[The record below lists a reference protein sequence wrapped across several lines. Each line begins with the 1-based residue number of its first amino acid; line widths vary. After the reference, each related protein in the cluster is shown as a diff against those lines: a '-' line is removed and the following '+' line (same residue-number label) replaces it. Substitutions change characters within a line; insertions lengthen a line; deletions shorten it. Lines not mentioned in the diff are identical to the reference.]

1 MSIFSEEFETN
12 ELGEPIFHTK
22 EVIREGYI
30 DVFIKSLNHGWI
42 RFTAAA
48 NDREEY
54 GSALFE
60 LLSTKYADQS
70 TNMDFP
76 GIYILKIENDRGL
89 CKVCSKA
96 TVSESGSSAKI
107 SYVLQSRPTD
117 DVVIKL
123 GNSDN
128 TEVSLNKTQLVFTA
142 SNWSQAQIV
151 KATGLSDNLVDGKQV
166 AVISHQISSNDLN
179 YAPRSDGA
187 EGVSVSD
194 IHISVTDNDANRKI
208 YGDRGDTYS
217 DELSGGNGNDR
228 IFGLLGDDTLSG
240 GRGNDRLMGGDEDD
254 ILRGEDG
261 NDKLYGEF
269 GDDKLYGGAGNDLID
284 GGQGADYMSGG
295 GGNDTYYVDDSGD
308 VIDDR
313 GSDSDVDTIILQNAI
328 RYKLRKTI
336 ENATG
341 STGNDTLIGNKSD
354 NEIIGDSGNDV
365 LKGQKGDD
373 IINGGAGSDKLIGGI
388 GGDIMRGGGGSDTF
402 VIKRGNGHDIIED
415 FSNRDQINVQGFNDN
430 RVRIEIDGDD
440 ALLYAKGDLLA
451 RVVDGAGMNII

>member
-1 MSIFSEEFETN
+1 MDLLALKRVEKIDDIIVNIGGMKPDPPGVMDYHQYYFQIDPSSGASTIVAYNFETDKN
-12 ELGEPIFHTK
+12 SLWFRNSGDDIYQRIATFLD
-22 EVIREGYI
+22 EGG
-30 DVFIKSLNHGWI
+30 GWNGNNS
-42 RFTAAA
+42 FVQ
-48 NDREEY
+48 E
-54 GSALFE
+54 
-60 LLSTKYADQS
+60 
-70 TNMDFP
+70 
-76 GIYILKIENDRGL
+76 
-89 CKVCSKA
+89 
-96 TVSESGSSAKI
+96 SESTLYLEFDDGYFVIPLQFQKSSGNE
-107 SYVLQSRPTD
+107 D
-117 DVVIKL
+117 D
-123 GNSDN
+123 
-128 TEVSLNKTQLVFTA
+128 T
-142 SNWSQAQIV
+142 
-151 KATGLSDNLVDGKQV
+151 
-166 AVISHQISSNDLN
+166 
-179 YAPRSDGA
+179 
-187 EGVSVSD
+187 
-194 IHISVTDNDANRKI
+194 NRKI
-208 YGDRGDTYS
+208 YGDRGVTLN

-240 GRGNDRLMGGDEDD
+240 GRGNDRLMGGYEDD

-295 GGNDTYYVDDSGD
+295 VGNDTYYVDDSGD

-373 IINGGAGSDKLIGGI
+373 IINRGAGSDKLIGGI
-388 GGDIMRGGGGSDTF
+388 GSDIMSGGGGSDTF
-402 VIKRGNGHDIIED
+402 VIKRGNGHDIIEV

-430 RVRIEIDGDD
+430 RVRIETDGDD
-440 ALLYAKGDLLA
+440 ALLYAKGDLLV
-451 RVVDGAGMNII
+451 RVIDGAGMNII